1 MEPENK
7 EQVLMFRKHIGH
19 KILIA
24 VTISVVIG
32 MLGMAF
38 YYTKQQKTSIM
49 AENER
54 AFRKLLETVNEG
66 LQVLMLEGNA
76 DTAEGF
82 AESLEKVQDIKD
94 FRILRVDGMDSFHDN
109 KTIHN
114 VNKRIGEEEFMPRDT
129 EEEVVVIPQDMPLFQ
144 DTIKTKEMIAYYERD
159 ENGELFLN
167 LFKPILNRKEC
178 YSCHGSSHEVR
189 GVIKFATSL
198 QQVELDI
205 ETSWKG
211 SILVLALLT
220 TVIILLIGLMVR
232 RISKPI
238 HRVAEEL
245 QNISEGDGDL
255 NVSLEV
261 KGEDEVA
268 RLSGGFNKFVTKIRD
283 TIRNFSMVTKDLR
296 GMADQL
302 SSITEKTGVNIS
314 RQHGDIQEIAAAIEQ
329 MAVSMDMMAHSAVD
343 GAEIA
348 DKVDSESRNGKVGM
362 DRAIESMNL
371 LSGGV
376 GNAEEAIQSLHMEME
391 NIDRIVKSITD
402 ITEQTN
408 ILALNASIEAARAGE
423 HGKGF
428 SVVADEVRSLADRTQ
443 DSLKEIEAIIKK
455 LRSHSDTAVDAMQ
468 GSISQAGSTMELASE
483 AQTLLDDITT
493 SASSI
498 SLLSKDIENA
508 VAEEKKAIESVSTN
522 IMNITEVADC
532 TVLDSQV
539 TTERSEELAKLSEH
553 LESLVKQFK
562 I

>member
-1 MEPENK
+1 
-7 EQVLMFRKHIGH
+7 MFRKHIGH
-19 KILIA
+19 KILLA
-24 VTISVVIG
+24 VTTCVVIG
-32 MLGMAF
+32 MLAMAF
-38 YYTKQQKTSIM
+38 YHTKQQEHSIM

-54 AFRKLLETVNEG
+54 AFRKLLETVSEG

-82 AESLEKVQDIKD
+82 AASLEKVQDIKD
-94 FRILRVDGMDSFHDN
+94 FRILRVNGMDSFHDN

-114 VNKRIGEEEFMPRDT
+114 VNKRIGEEEFIPRDT
-129 EEEVVVIPQDMPLFQ
+129 EEEIEVVPQDMPEFQ
-144 DTIKTKEMIAYYERD
+144 ETIKTRKMIAYYGRD
-159 ENGELFLN
+159 ENGELHLN
-167 LFKPILNRKEC
+167 LFNPILNRKEC

-198 QQVELDI
+198 KQVELDI
-205 ETSWKG
+205 KRSWTG
-211 SILVLALLT
+211 SILVLASLT
-220 TVIILLIGLMVR
+220 IVIILLIGYMVR

-261 KGEDEVA
+261 SGQDEVA
-268 RLSGGFNKFVTKIRD
+268 RLSGGFNKFVRKIRE

-302 SSITEKTGVNIS
+302 NSITEKTGENIG

-329 MAVSMDMMAHSAVD
+329 MAVSMDMMASSAVD
-343 GAEIA
+343 GAKIA

-376 GNAEEAIQSLHMEME
+376 GNAEKAIQSLHLEME
-391 NIDRIVKSITD
+391 NIDRIIKSITD
-402 ITEQTN
+402 ITDQTN

-443 DSLKEIEAIIKK
+443 HSLKEIEDIIKR
-455 LRSHSDTAVDAMQ
+455 LRSHSDTAVEAMQ
-468 GSISQAGSTMELASE
+468 GSISQAGSTMERATE
-483 AQTLLDDITT
+483 AQTLLDNITK

-498 SLLSKDIENA
+498 SALSKDIENA
-508 VAEEKKAIESVSTN
+508 VVEEKKAIESVTIN

-532 TVLDSQV
+532 TVQDSQI
-539 TTERSEELAKLSEH
+539 TTDRSEELAKLSEH